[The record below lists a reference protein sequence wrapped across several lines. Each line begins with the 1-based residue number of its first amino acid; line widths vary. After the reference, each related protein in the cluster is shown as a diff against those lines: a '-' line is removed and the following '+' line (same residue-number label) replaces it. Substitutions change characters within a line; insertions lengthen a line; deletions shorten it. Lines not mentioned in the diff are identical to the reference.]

1 MRTKWWGL
9 MLTIALANVLPVW
22 ATVLPD
28 ACGADSVRFKVSN
41 QKGQL
46 APGGPAAD
54 KAQIVIV
61 ENPELDPQCAGPPCH
76 VTVRIGMDGSWVGAS
91 HDKSYFAFSVAPG
104 EHHLCANWQS
114 AIGSLNKLVGMAS
127 FTVEPGK
134 VYYYE
139 VKPVMRPMGEHE
151 QDEYRLE
158 LRSLGEDEGKY
169 GVKVSA
175 LSTSIPKR

>member
-1 MRTKWWGL
+1 
-9 MLTIALANVLPVW
+9 
-22 ATVLPD
+22 
-28 ACGADSVRFKVSN
+28 
-41 QKGQL
+41 
-46 APGGPAAD
+46 
-54 KAQIVIV
+54 
-61 ENPELDPQCAGPPCH
+61 
-76 VTVRIGMDGSWVGAS
+76 
-91 HDKSYFAFSVAPG
+91 
-104 EHHLCANWQS
+104 
-114 AIGSLNKLVGMAS
+114 MAS